1 MKKFYANGK
10 LLLTGEYVVLDG
22 ALALALPTQYG
33 QGLVVE
39 KRKDKGLKWESYD
52 EHGKAWLQHT
62 FQHFN
67 TTVDNPTVERLRLI
81 FNAIQEL
88 NPDFQHNHTILST
101 HLTFPKDWGLGSSS
115 TLISLLSQWAEV
127 NPFELLEKTFGG
139 SGYDIAC
146 ALSDQP
152 ILYQLEKK
160 EDTIVPTYQAAYFE
174 PSFDEHLYFV
184 YLGNKQ
190 DSREGIQRYKSKVKK
205 NSAVIEDI
213 TEITKKIYHAKSL
226 LKFEMH
232 LKRHETIIS
241 KLIGLPKVQDKHFE
255 YYWGV
260 VKSLGAWGGDFVLVT
275 SHKSYEETKRYFNEK
290 GFEVF
295 LRYEEMVL

>member
-39 KRKDKGLKWESYD
+39 ERKEKGLKWESYD

-62 FQHFN
+62 FPHFN
-67 TTVDNPTVERLRLI
+67 TNVDNPTVERLRLI

-88 NPDFQHNHTILST
+88 NPDFQHDHTILST

-127 NPFELLEKTFGG
+127 NPYELLEKTFGG

-146 ALSDQP
+146 AKAEQP
-152 ILYQLEKK
+152 ILYQLETI
-160 EDTIVPTYQAAYFE
+160 EDKIVPTYQTAYFE
-174 PSFDEHLYFV
+174 PSFEEHLYFV

-205 NSAVIEDI
+205 NNSAIEDI
-213 TEITKKIYHAKSL
+213 TEITKKIYHTKSL
-226 LKFEMH
+226 LKFETQ

-241 KLIGLPKVQDKHFE
+241 KLIGLPKVQTKHFE

-275 SHKSYEETKRYFNEK
+275 SHKSYEETKGYFNEK
-290 GFEVF
+290 GFDVF
-295 LRYEEMVL
+295 LRYREMVL